1 MQSPLFSA
9 ALQNR
14 LTAGTVSR
22 SYTCGVLLF
31 IQVYSELAQMQCS
44 SAQGKMQSPLF
55 SDFLQNRLT
64 AGSVSMQSH
73 LRNFALDR
81 GVQ

>member
-1 MQSPLFSA
+1 MQSPLSNAF
-9 ALQNR
+9 LQNR

-55 SDFLQNRLT
+55 SVFLQNTLT
-64 AGSVSMQSH
+64 AGSVSLQSY
-73 LRNFALDR
+73 LWNFALYT